1 MIIANQSRSI
11 IFLYTQLIQRRADLE
26 SLNETYFD
34 EQADFKSLL

>member
-1 MIIANQSRSI
+1 MIFGNQSRSI